1 MPEARALNWLKSL
14 KLGND
19 IASAKITEQVA
30 EDQMHRRK
38 GILSIIDLIIAL
50 GQRCIA
56 FRRNQTKYTSHQIQ
70 NEIISLCENKI
81 RARIVQEIA
90 K

>member
-1 MPEARALNWLKSL
+1 MV
-14 KLGND
+14 
-19 IASAKITEQVA
+19 SAKITEQVA

-56 FRRNQTKYTSHQIQ
+56 FRRNWDPNQ
-70 NEIISLCENKI
+70 NEENGNFSFFFFIGKPKQMMI
-81 RARIVQEIA
+81 
-90 K
+90 